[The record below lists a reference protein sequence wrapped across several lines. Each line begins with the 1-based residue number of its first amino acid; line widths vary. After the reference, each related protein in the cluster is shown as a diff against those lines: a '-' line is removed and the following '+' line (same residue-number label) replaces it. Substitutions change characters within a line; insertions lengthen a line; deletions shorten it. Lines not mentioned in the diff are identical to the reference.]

1 MEQIDLL
8 KKVSNTITQEPFELT
23 VDIDPVSWLHEK
35 GQKYL
40 PKYFPKQ
47 KVYLIYPAKPG
58 TLLRISELVLSI
70 DKDLFSSGKVG
81 IAENMEAMHKYTK
94 TLCQIVAHAIHN
106 KKERLPASLVE
117 TIMEQFSAESLFKV
131 VLVALQSMNVSS
143 FMNSIILVRGLNLL
157 QMNPATQGS
166 TIAPGTQS
174 EDGLKD

>member
-47 KVYLIYPAKPG
+47 KVYKIYPAKPG
-58 TLLRISELVLSI
+58 TLLRISELILSI
-70 DKDLFSSGKVG
+70 DKDLFSTGTIG
-81 IAENMEAMHKYTK
+81 ISENIEAMSKYTK
-94 TLCQIVAHAIHN
+94 TLCMIIAHAIHN
-106 KKERLPASLVE
+106 RKEQLPSSLLN
-117 TIMEQFSAESLFKV
+117 TIMEQFTSEAIFNV
-131 VLVALQSMNVSS
+131 VMVTLKSMNVSS